1 MPCVLITG
9 ANRGLGLEFA
19 RQYQTDG
26 WHVVACCRS
35 AEQAT
40 ALNGLGVRVES
51 LEVADAASLSALAQ
65 RLDGLPIDLVINNAG
80 IYGAHDHQAFGS
92 VDGASFLQ
100 AQQINAFGPLAVT
113 QTLLPNLRAA
123 VTASGLARVG
133 IVSSRMGSIA
143 EAPGGNYIYR
153 ASKAAVNMVGASL
166 AHDLKAEKIAVTLLH
181 PGWVRTD
188 MGGPDG
194 QLDAPESVSGMRAV
208 LANSSL
214 ERSGL
219 FIDYLGKELS
229 W

>member
-19 RQYQTDG
+19 RQYQADG
-26 WHVVACCRS
+26 WRVIACCRS
-35 AEQAT
+35 PEDAP
-40 ALNGLGVRVES
+40 ALRALGVEVQA
-51 LEVADAASLSALAQ
+51 LEVADAASVAALAQ
-65 RLDGLPIDLVINNAG
+65 RLNGQALDLVINNAG
-80 IYGAHDHQAFGS
+80 IYGAHDRQAFGS
-92 VDGASFLQ
+92 VDSASFLE

-113 QTLLPNLRAA
+113 QALLPNLRAA
-123 VTASGLARVG
+123 VAASGLARVG

-143 EAPGGNYIYR
+143 EAPGGSYIYR
-153 ASKAAVNMVGASL
+153 ASKAAVNMVGVSL
-166 AHDLKAEKIAVTLLH
+166 AHDLKPDNIAVTLLH

-194 QLDAPESVSGMRAV
+194 QIDAPESVSGMRAV
-208 LANSSL
+208 LADSSL
-214 ERSGL
+214 KHSGL